1 MRRGAA
7 PALAAALALG
17 ACSEDA
23 GNFSQEPGFAAWYAA
38 HPPGEALP
46 TPAEQAL
53 LERYRPR
60 VFLPADHPGPLD
72 FYRDY
77 IAHGVLRD
85 ADGELIAAEVSP
97 DILNAHKHD
106 PGVVFTHQPAGTPP
120 RAVIYGRIDR
130 DELELPGCAAPLP
143 VTFLTWHLVFARS
156 GLPAALPAWQAV
168 PLGLLAD
175 LDDWHQL
182 DHYTALSLALA
193 PDQAGT
199 LVPFA
204 VTFQHH
210 NYLRSYLLSEQ
221 AGPGRLSLPADGR
234 IAIDV
239 ALRSNELYPHRQGRV
254 VRRAVSFMTAASARY
269 LVDGTER
276 PWLAADDITEPAR
289 EIAPEL
295 RFLPP
300 ADAFYV
306 FSGLARRAPPAARSR
321 RPARR
326 RLQHAA
332 GVQVEGGAARGV
344 LLGRGRRRTIRT
356 RSPNC
361 SRRAARARSRRRRS
375 SPASPATCRPRLR
388 ARRRRAV
395 S

>member
-7 PALAAALALG
+7 PVLAAALALAG
-17 ACSEDA
+17 CSDDA
-23 GNFSQEPGFAAWYAA
+23 GNFSQDPGFAAWYAA

-60 VFLPADHPGPLD
+60 VFLPEGHPGPID

-77 IAHGVLRD
+77 VGQGVLQD
-85 ADGELIAAEVSP
+85 AEGELIAAEVSP
-97 DILNAHKHD
+97 ETLNAHRHD
-106 PGVVFTHQPAGTPP
+106 PGVVFTHRPASAPP
-120 RAVIYGRIDR
+120 RPVIYGRIDQG
-130 DELELPGCAAPLP
+130 ELELPGCAAPLP

-156 GLPAALPAWQAV
+156 GLPAGLPAWQAA
-168 PLGLLAD
+168 PLGLLGD

-182 DHYTALSLALA
+182 DHYTALTLALA

-221 AGPGRLSLPADGR
+221 NGPARLPWPADGR
-234 IAIDV
+234 LAIDV
-239 ALRSNELYPHRQGRV
+239 ALRSNELYPHRPGRV
-254 VRRAVSFMTAASARY
+254 LRRAVSFMTPASARY
-269 LVDGTER
+269 LVEGTDR
-276 PWLAADDITEPAR
+276 PWLAADDVTEPAR
-289 EIAPEL
+289 EIAPEM

-306 FSGLARRAPPAARSR
+306 FQGWLGERRLLPGRDGPPGADYNTLPAFKSKAVQLAVFYWADGATDYLETIAALFAHGRPSTLAPAPFVARLARDLPPSIAPAAHSC
-321 RPARR
+321 
-326 RLQHAA
+326 L
-332 GVQVEGGAARGV
+332 
-344 LLGRGRRRTIRT
+344 
-356 RSPNC
+356 S
-361 SRRAARARSRRRRS
+361 
-375 SPASPATCRPRLR
+375 
-388 ARRRRAV
+388 
-395 S
+395 